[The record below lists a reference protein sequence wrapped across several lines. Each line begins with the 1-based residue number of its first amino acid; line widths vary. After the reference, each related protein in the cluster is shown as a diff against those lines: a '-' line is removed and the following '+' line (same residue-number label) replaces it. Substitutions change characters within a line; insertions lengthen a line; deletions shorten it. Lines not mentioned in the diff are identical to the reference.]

1 MRAMLEVA
9 VAASVRELRY
19 RNIGVRIRPG
29 MPCSELAI
37 AWFAFHASNVARLPG
52 GVNG

>member
-1 MRAMLEVA
+1 MEGA

-19 RNIGVRIRPG
+19 RNVGIRIWPG

-37 AWFAFHASNVARLPG
+37 AWFAFHAGNIAWAG
-52 GVNG
+52 DGVNG